1 MTVVTLLVFDKDK
14 IFDYLKI
21 LKGLS
26 TLNYGIDNSYKEDQ
40 KSEAPEKLMIIS

>member
-1 MTVVTLLVFDKDK
+1 MTIVTLLVFDKDK

-21 LKGLS
+21 LKGPS
-26 TLNYGIDNSYKEDQ
+26 TPNSDIDSSSKEDQ